1 MDKSNGS
8 MNTYCH
14 QCIHYILV
22 DDDVVEI
29 VACCEKAQKGFPN
42 VVNCKEFK
50 FETPLG
56 SMLDF
61 DE

>member
-1 MDKSNGS
+1 

-22 DDDVVEI
+22 DDDVGET

-56 SMLDF
+56 SMLDI